1 MRENIRDNHLIQNQ
15 QESTDKM
22 KLDIKTLFVALSILV
37 SYQHI
42 NNNKDSELVTV
53 FIEPSTNVVTLSY

>member
-22 KLDIKTLFVALSILV
+22 KLDIKTVFVALSILV
-37 SYQHI
+37 GYQYI
-42 NNNKDSELVTV
+42 SNNKDSELVTV

>member
-37 SYQHI
+37 SYQYI